1 MRTKDDLLVG
11 GLYQDINDRG
21 NTTDRYYVELG
32 CSGYSVPIDRDKLDD
47 FGVPTGVIMQSWTG
61 YMGAIY
67 TTLSTGENYF
77 IAE

>member
-11 GLYQDINDRG
+11 GLYQDINEGGDLIE
-21 NTTDRYYVELG
+21 RYYVEL
-32 CSGYSVPIDRDKLDD
+32 SGGIKIFLDRGQLGQFSVPCFPII
-47 FGVPTGVIMQSWTG
+47 PSWDG
-61 YMGAIY
+61 RLGAIY